1 MQRTSYLSCELMIRP
16 GVSARQPGRSLILY
30 RDWSLYLT
38 CLEEN
43 HVRHGDIFH
52 NKTAEIFL
60 PPCSGRFVGGT
71 IPWWRPARF
80 RCSRRTYSSL
90 ALRPERSSFNWRHF
104 SPSCIACIKITT
116 RKKNH
121 ACTMVYIPASH
132 WNPSW
137 TCRLR
142 WRGAIPSTDF
152 FPN

>member
-71 IPWWRPARF
+71 IP
-80 RCSRRTYSSL
+80 
-90 ALRPERSSFNWRHF
+90 
-104 SPSCIACIKITT
+104 
-116 RKKNH
+116 
-121 ACTMVYIPASH
+121 
-132 WNPSW
+132 
-137 TCRLR
+137 
-142 WRGAIPSTDF
+142 
-152 FPN
+152 